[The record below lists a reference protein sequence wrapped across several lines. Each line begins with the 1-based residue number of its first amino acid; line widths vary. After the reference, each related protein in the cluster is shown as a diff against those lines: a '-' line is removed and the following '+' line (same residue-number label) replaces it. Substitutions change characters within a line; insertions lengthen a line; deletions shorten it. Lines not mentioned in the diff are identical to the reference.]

1 MLALAREYLL
11 LTGQVILYLYLVKK
25 AVFFFV
31 LLCLAG
37 PRVFAQEDIDPWSDK
52 SMVLR
57 AKQNKITRKVFKA
70 ISTKQDTDSVFVF
83 KSEDA
88 FIPFEGKI
96 IRKIIVENIHFNR
109 TVKDTSR
116 VIKNKLVDLGEALHT
131 DSREDF
137 IRNNLFIR
145 EGQPLN
151 PFRVAD
157 NERYLRDLDFIKDS
171 KIFVIQHNEQSDSVD
186 LLVMTR
192 DVFSLGASFAP
203 GSASKFNFKVQEA
216 NLAGTGVQLSAKG
229 LVQSGRSP
237 MLGYELLAKKRN
249 LWGTFVDASLGVTTI
264 NSAVSLGNENES
276 AIFARLDRPLFMP
289 FARWAGGFELSRNWS
304 ENTFNKNDSLFMDYA
319 YTIQDLWAGFTFGE
333 TWRQRNGKENR
344 HRRMLAGRILNQS
357 FIRKPNLEAFSET
370 ERNLTDRVLALGQVT
385 FFKQNFYK
393 TKYVVGFGRTEDIPY
408 GYLATLTTGW
418 ERQNGSS
425 RPYWGAELQKSF
437 FSRGGNFLTID
448 AQAGSFLQ
456 DGQPEDVL
464 IQFTGSY
471 FSKIFTA
478 GRFKVR
484 HFAEAGYSQYIERT
498 NKLPLDINNLNGIP
512 RFRPDSLYG
521 DGRWRL
527 QLQAMVFTPWKL
539 LGFNFAIV
547 PQFDFATLTR
557 ANPELLSNKLFQSY
571 SLGIRTRNEN
581 LIFNTIEVRV
591 HHFTRTIEDIG
602 SSLISFS
609 TNLRIKYPTSIVKA
623 PRTIFDP

>member
-1 MLALAREYLL
+1 M
-11 LTGQVILYLYLVKK
+11 VKNG
-25 AVFFFV
+25 V
-31 LLCLAG
+31 LFCAMLCLATLI
-37 PRVFAQEDIDPWSDK
+37 VSAQQDIGQWSDK
-52 SMVLR
+52 SMVLK
-57 AKQNKITRKVFKA
+57 AKKDKITKKVFHA
-70 ISTKQDTDSVFVF
+70 ISRKPEADSVFVF

-88 FIPFEGKI
+88 FMPFEGKI

-109 TVKDTSR
+109 SEKDTSK
-116 VIKNKLVDLGEALHT
+116 VIKSKLVDLGEALHT

-157 NERYLRDLDFIKDS
+157 NERYLRDLDIIKDS
-171 KIFVIQHNEQSDSVD
+171 RIFVIEHDEQSDSVD

-192 DVFSLGASFAP
+192 DVFSLGASFSP

-216 NLAGTGVQLSAKG
+216 NFAGTGLQLSAKG

-237 MLGYELLAKKRN
+237 TLGYELLAKKRN
-249 LWGTFVDASLGVTTI
+249 LLGSFIDASVGTTTI
-264 NSAVSLGNENES
+264 NSAMSLGNENES

-304 ENTFNKNDSLFMDYA
+304 VNTFDKHDSLFMDYA

-333 TWRQRNGKENR
+333 TWKQRNGGENR
-344 HRRMLAGRILNQS
+344 HRRMLAGQIMNQS
-357 FIRKPNLEAFSET
+357 FIRKPNLETFSEM
-370 ERNLTDRVLALGQVT
+370 NQMLTDRVVALAQLT
-385 FFKQNFYK
+385 LFKQNFYK
-393 TKYVVGFGRTEDIPY
+393 TKYVLGFGRTEDVPY
-408 GYLATLTTGW
+408 GYLATLTGGW
-418 ERQNGSS
+418 EKQNSTS

-437 FSRGGNFLTID
+437 FNRGGNFLTID

-456 DGQPEDVL
+456 NGQPEDVL
-464 IQFTGSY
+464 IKLSGSY
-471 FSKIFTA
+471 FSKLFPV
-478 GRFKVR
+478 GKFKVR
-484 HFAEAGYSQYIERT
+484 HFAEAGYSQYIQRT

-512 RFRPDSLYG
+512 RFRSDSLYG

-527 QLQAMVFTPWKL
+527 QLQAIVFTPWKL
-539 LGFNFAIV
+539 LGFNFALV
-547 PQFDFATLTR
+547 PQFDFAALTR

-591 HHFTRTIEDIG
+591 HHFTRTVEGIG
-602 SSLISFS
+602 NSLISFT

-623 PRTIFDP
+623 PSTIFDP